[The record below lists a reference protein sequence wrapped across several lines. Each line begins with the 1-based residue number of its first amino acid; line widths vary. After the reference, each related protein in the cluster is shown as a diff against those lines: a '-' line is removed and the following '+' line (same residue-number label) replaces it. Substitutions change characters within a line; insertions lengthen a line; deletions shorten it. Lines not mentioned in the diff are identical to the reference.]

1 MQATSPNQ
9 KIACPVCGA
18 NQLTPILKKKAM
30 PLYNL
35 ELHRSRADALAAA
48 RGDLDYYQ
56 CSGCTFVFNA
66 AFNPSLMNYKVAYNN
81 DRALS
86 QIYRAYMDTVCERIN
101 NMFDITGKT
110 IVEVGCGSGEF
121 LKQLHQKYSFRGY
134 DPNLSAANNHHET
147 LTFINDYYRAD
158 LAKPDLLILRH
169 TLEHLGDPH
178 VFLDEITGT
187 QAPRLALA
195 PAKRVDL
202 YIEVPAWEWI
212 VERNQIF
219 AFSFEHC
226 SYYTK
231 PALEKTL
238 TKHGFQTR
246 KLSFGFKGE
255 HLEYYGTRKN

>member
-1 MQATSPNQ
+1 MQAASLNQ

-30 PLYNL
+30 PRYNL
-35 ELHRSRADALAAA
+35 ELHRRRADALAAA

-56 CSGCTFVFNA
+56 CGGCTFVFNA
-66 AFNPSLMNYKVAYNN
+66 AFDPSLMDYKIAYNN

-86 QIYRAYMDTVCERIN
+86 QIYRVYMETVCERIN
-101 NMFDITGKT
+101 DAFGITGKT

-121 LKQLHQKYSFRGY
+121 LKQLHQKYPFRGYGY
-134 DPNLSAANNHHET
+134 DPNLCAGYNHHET
-147 LTFINDYYRAD
+147 LAFINDYYRAD
-158 LAKPDLLILRH
+158 LAQPDLLILRH

-178 VFLDEITGT
+178 AFLDAITGT
-187 QAPRLALA
+187 QALDIYL
-195 PAKRVDL
+195 
-202 YIEVPAWEWI
+202 EVPAWEWI

-226 SYYTK
+226 SYYTQ

-238 TKHGFQTR
+238 TMHGFR
-246 KLSFGFKGE
+246 AKKVSFGFKGE